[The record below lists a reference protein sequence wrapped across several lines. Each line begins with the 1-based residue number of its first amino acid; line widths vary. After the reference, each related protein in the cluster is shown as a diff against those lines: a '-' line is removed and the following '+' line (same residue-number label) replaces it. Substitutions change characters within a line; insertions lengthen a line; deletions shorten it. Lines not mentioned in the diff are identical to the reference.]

1 MPDQPVLHARQHHPQ
16 GPDPIPSLAM
26 WPIKVT
32 PDAVPVSTGDGRFI
46 WLIPEDLDAHS
57 LAKVEAFITTPGT
70 GATTINMRL
79 LQNGVTDL
87 GDMLT
92 TAITIDSGE
101 RNSKDAT
108 VQPVVDVT
116 NALVA
121 HGDHISFDVDAAAD
135 GSSGLGVYCYF
146 LAEVDAVASITG
158 PAGADGVG
166 VPSGGADGY
175 VLAKA
180 SAADFDTAW
189 VSPGGAPNAA
199 DVPIADAGNYYTGTD
214 VEAALQELG
223 AAADESLTYQDHSNT
238 GASETVDASAADVHR
253 LVLDSAT
260 VTLTLTG
267 APAAGTP
274 GLIRLQLVQDATG
287 GRLVSWPGSVIW
299 AGDGSAPTLQ
309 TAGDAVDVVDL
320 ETEDGGTTWLGIHAP
335 QTGATGAA
343 GADGADGA
351 DGVGVPAGG
360 TTGQVLAKASNT
372 DYDTEWIDETG
383 GGGGGGLLAIQVYAP
398 SSQTVYTRQN
408 ATLADVD
415 ATNAAVTFT
424 APASGNVLVRVSA
437 WLDYTGTGN
446 EGYLGL
452 REGSSDISGTIT
464 RVLRGNTDNDLEFY
478 ASVPMYVT
486 GLSAGSHTLKLS
498 FAINQT
504 GATPTMRIIIQDGS
518 GPSTPTKWGP
528 LVMEVW
534 EAP

>member
-32 PDAVPVSTGDGRFI
+32 PDTVPVTTGDGRFI

-79 LQNGVTDL
+79 LQNGGTDL

-101 RNSKDAT
+101 RNSKDAA
-108 VQPVVDVT
+108 VQPVVDTT

-166 VPSGGADGY
+166 VPSGGADGF

-180 SAADFDTAW
+180 SGSDFDTEW

-267 APAAGTP
+267 APTAGTP
-274 GLIRLQLVQDATG
+274 GIVRLQLVQDATG

-383 GGGGGGLLAIQVYAP
+383 GSGSPELLALQVYAP
-398 SSQTVYTRQN
+398 SSQTVLSTTSS
-408 ATLADVD
+408 TLADVD

-424 APASGNVLVRVSA
+424 APSSGNVLVRVSA
-437 WLDYTGTGN
+437 WIDHISNNG
-446 EGYLGL
+446 EGFVGL
-452 REGSSDISGTIT
+452 RESTTDLAGSVT
-464 RVLRGNTDNDLEFY
+464 RVKRRSGGIDEEQYL
-478 ASVPMYVT
+478 SVPMYVS
-486 GLSAGSHTLKLS
+486 GISAGSHTYKLS
-498 FAINQT
+498 FAST
-504 GATPTMRIIIQDGS
+504 GGTLRLIVQDGS
-518 GPSTPTKWGP
+518 VATTKWGP
-528 LVMEVW
+528 LIIEVW
-534 EAP
+534 AAP